1 MSTSIYLGNEIKI
14 NGSNI
19 FFNNANVSVKY
30 PMTNTNAVNKIY
42 VDEVFS
48 EISTLMEE
56 EISNRVTQNIELQ
69 SNINTLQNEIV
80 ELSNQLNSIYQYFLK
95 RDRDVTIPSRV

>member
-1 MSTSIYLGNEIKI
+1 MSTSIFLGNEMKI

-30 PMTNTNAVNKIY
+30 PITNTNAVNKFY
-42 VDEVFS
+42 VDEVYS
-48 EISTLMEE
+48 EIHSVMEE
-56 EISNRVTQNIELQ
+56 EISNRVTQNVELQ
-69 SNINTLQNEIV
+69 TNINTLQSEIV

-95 RDRDVTIPSRV
+95 RDRDVTIPPRV

>member
-1 MSTSIYLGNEIKI
+1 MSTSIYLGNEMKI

-30 PMTNTNAVNKIY
+30 PIINTNAVNKIY
-42 VDEVFS
+42 VDDVFS
-48 EISTLMEE
+48 EIKTLVEE
-56 EISNRVTQNIELQ
+56 EISTRFTQNLELQ
-69 SNINTLQNEIV
+69 TNINTLQTEIV

-95 RDRDVTIPSRV
+95 RDRDVTIPRRV